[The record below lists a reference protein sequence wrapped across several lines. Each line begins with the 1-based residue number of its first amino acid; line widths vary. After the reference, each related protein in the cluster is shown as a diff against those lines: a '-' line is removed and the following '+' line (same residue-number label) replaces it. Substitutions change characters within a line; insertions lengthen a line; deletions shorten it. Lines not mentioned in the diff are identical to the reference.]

1 MFNKKIAALLIAG
14 SFCATSL
21 FAAADKA
28 CLKSANDAYKTELAG
43 CKDMK
48 GAEKKTCK
56 KTAKTNKAT
65 AVAACKTPA
74 AAPAAEPAAAPAAN

>member
-1 MFNKKIAALLIAG
+1 MFNRKIVGLVIAQTFLAASI
-14 SFCATSL
+14 

-28 CLKSANDAYKTELAG
+28 CLKSADDAYKTELAG

-56 KTAKTNKAT
+56 KTAKDNKTKAK
-65 AVAACKTPA
+65 AACSAPA
-74 AAPAAEPAAAPAAN
+74 AAPAAPAEPAPAAQ